1 MVSVLNLYYIKGI
14 LFVEL
19 HSIRE
24 AFSSVTADGQ
34 EKKKRMD
41 SEHNRKI
48 CHLYNFFCSYFCYPI
63 DCFVTKPKVN
73 ISRDIQALGTN
84 INYCLLVAG

>member
-1 MVSVLNLYYIKGI
+1 MLWLVYLYYIKGI

-48 CHLYNFFCSYFCYPI
+48 CHLYNFFAAT
-63 DCFVTKPKVN
+63 FVT
-73 ISRDIQALGTN
+73 Q
-84 INYCLLVAG
+84 

>member
-1 MVSVLNLYYIKGI
+1 MAPQNIEWKLVVLLWLVYLYYIKGI

-34 EKKKRMD
+34 EKKKK
-41 SEHNRKI
+41 N
-48 CHLYNFFCSYFCYPI
+48 
-63 DCFVTKPKVN
+63 
-73 ISRDIQALGTN
+73 G
-84 INYCLLVAG
+84 